1 MPVPILS
8 EPPGKPDSSYVI
20 PVFGGELWTIPT
32 SNSVMRMLVT
42 EKESKGDFAVV
53 STGGQQ
59 DNPIGFHYHR
69 EAHDVFLCLKGSM
82 NVWANDAARTLL
94 PGDFA
99 SVPPNV
105 VHQYQILGS
114 HTEFAGLIVPGGWEE
129 FFRFIGE
136 PFATSPMGPL
146 FPTRDHRNPMEVLVP
161 KLMAATEKFDMVPKR
176 DHKGAEPS
184 LCTKED
190 DKLSGEATTPYF
202 LKSDAGPRYA
212 AGGLLVKP
220 LCQKADSN
228 GKFSIARIEGS
239 ETIKAQYLAYNTL
252 NFKTSHHCFLVD
264 MGSFRLTVNNQTS
277 TISAGET
284 IFVPAGQEFTLE
296 VASRYSALYVF
307 TNGGGLVEFLVGM
320 GKEYQSQII
329 AEEFPTDAAEVDG
342 LAEKVGVKIGETL

>member
-1 MPVPILS
+1 MPIPILS
-8 EPPGKPDSSYVI
+8 EPPGTNSSYVL
-20 PVFGGELWTIPT
+20 PVFNGELWTIPT

-82 NVWANDAARTLL
+82 NVWANDSARTLL

-136 PFATSPMGPL
+136 PYATSPMGPL
-146 FPTRDHRNPMEVLVP
+146 FPTRDNRNPMEVLVP
-161 KLMAATEKFDMVPKR
+161 KLIAATEKFDMVPKR
-176 DHKGAEPS
+176 DHKGAEPI
-184 LCTKED
+184 LCTNKD
-190 DKLSGEATTPYF
+190 NKLSNSATEPYF
-202 LKSDAGPRYA
+202 LKADAGPRYA
-212 AGGLLVKP
+212 SGGLLVKP

-228 GKFSIARIEGS
+228 GKFSIARLEGS
-239 ETIKAQYLAYNTL
+239 ATIKSQYLAYNTL
-252 NFKTSHHCFLVD
+252 TFETSHHCFLVD
-264 MGSFRLTVNNQTS
+264 MGSFRLTVDGQS
-277 TISAGET
+277 SEISAGET

-296 VASRYSALYVF
+296 VASRYAALYVF
-307 TNGGGLVEFLVGM
+307 TNGGGLVEMLVGM
-320 GKEYQSQII
+320 GKGYDSQII
-329 AEEFPTDAAEVDG
+329 AEDFPTDAGEVDG
-342 LAEKVGVKIGETL
+342 LQEKVGVKVGEPL

>member
-1 MPVPILS
+1 MPIPILS
-8 EPPGKPDSSYVI
+8 EPPGTNSSYVL
-20 PVFGGELWTIPT
+20 PVFNGELWTIPT

-82 NVWANDAARTLL
+82 NVWANDSARTLL

-136 PFATSPMGPL
+136 PYATSPMGPL
-146 FPTRDHRNPMEVLVP
+146 FPTRDNRNPMEVLVP
-161 KLMAATEKFDMVPKR
+161 KLIAATEKFDMVPKR
-176 DHKGAEPS
+176 DHKGAEPV
-184 LCTKED
+184 LCTNKD
-190 DKLSGEATTPYF
+190 NKLSNTATEPYF
-202 LKSDAGPRYA
+202 LKADAGPRYA
-212 AGGLLVKP
+212 SAGLLVKP
-220 LCQKADSN
+220 LCQKADTD
-228 GKFSIARIEGS
+228 GKFSIARLEGAAA
-239 ETIKAQYLAYNTL
+239 IKSQYLAYNTL
-252 NFKTSHHCFLVD
+252 TFETSHHCFLVD
-264 MGSFRLTVNNQTS
+264 MGSFRLTVDGQS
-277 TISAGET
+277 SEISAGET

-296 VASRYSALYVF
+296 VASKYAALYVF
-307 TNGGGLVEFLVGM
+307 TNGGGLVEMLVGM
-320 GKEYQSQII
+320 GREYGSQII
-329 AEEFPTDAAEVDG
+329 AEDFPTDAGEVNG
-342 LAEKVGVKIGETL
+342 LQQKVGVKVGEPL

>member
-8 EPPGKPDSSYVI
+8 EPPGKPDSTYVL

-53 STGGQQ
+53 TTGGQQ

-69 EAHDVFLCLKGSM
+69 DAHDVFLCLKGSM
-82 NVWANDAARTLL
+82 NVWADDAARTLL

-136 PFATSPMGPL
+136 PFAASPMGPL
-146 FPTRDHRNPMEVLVP
+146 FPTRDNRNPMEVLVP
-161 KLMAATEKFDMVPKR
+161 KLIAATEKFDMVPKR
-176 DHKGAEPS
+176 DHKGAEPT
-184 LCTKED
+184 LCSKD
-190 DKLSGEATTPYF
+190 DNKLANATTPYF
-202 LKSDAGPRYA
+202 LKADSGPRYA
-212 AGGLLVKP
+212 SGGLLVKP

-228 GKFSIARIEGS
+228 GKFSIARLEGS
-239 ETIKAQYLAYNTL
+239 ETIHAQYLAYNTVT
-252 NFKTSHHCFLVD
+252 FATSHHCFLVD
-264 MGSFRLTVNNQTS
+264 IGSFRLTVGGQGS
-277 TISAGET
+277 EISAGES

-296 VASRYSALYVF
+296 AASRYSALYVF
-307 TNGGGLVEFLVGM
+307 TNGGGLVELLVGM
-320 GKEYQSQII
+320 GQEYGSQII
-329 AEEFPTDAAEVDG
+329 AEDFPTDVAEVDG
-342 LAEKVGVKIGETL
+342 LTEKVGVKVGEPL